1 MEIYSYKAKDAKGAV
16 FEDAIQAVS
25 KESAAAAIRSRGLQ
39 ILTIKKREGV
49 GKGLFAGKISTSEK
63 ASFCRFM
70 ATMLRSGMSV
80 PEAVDIIKEETKNK
94 RFKRILS
101 DLSFQTQK
109 GKSLSIVFS
118 HYSHDFNEIFL
129 TMIKAGEESGTLEKS
144 FDYLAVQL
152 TASHDLTQ
160 KITGSMMYPAVIVV
174 AMVGNGLL
182 MMLFVLP
189 RISGAFLKMEVN
201 LPVYT
206 VIMMKLGNFMGA
218 HTIAILVG
226 TVLVMALTGL
236 TFFWGRTRAV
246 IVRFLAKMPIV
257 RNIVKN
263 IDIARFSRTLSTLL
277 KSGVPIIESLDVAA
291 DTLTQ
296 KAFKREAEGFSQSV
310 AKGESLSDVLMKNR
324 EIFPSVMIQTIRAG
338 EKAGTLED
346 VLKEMA
352 DFYEREI
359 EYALKRFTA
368 LLEPILML
376 VIGVVVGVMVIMMI
390 APIYSII
397 GGLQETIQQ

>member
-1 MEIYSYKAKDAKGAV
+1 MEIYSYKAKDAKGAIL
-16 FEDAIQAVS
+16 EDAIQAAS
-25 KESAAAAIRSRGLQ
+25 KDSAVASIRSRGLQ
-39 ILTIKKREGV
+39 LLTIKKREGV
-49 GKGLFAGKISTSEK
+49 GRGLFAGKISTSEK
-63 ASFCRFM
+63 ATFCRFM

-118 HYSHDFNEIFL
+118 QYTKDFNEIFL

-152 TASHDLTQ
+152 TATHELTQ
-160 KITGSMMYPAVIVV
+160 KVMGSLMYPAVIVV

-189 RISGAFLKMEVN
+189 RISGAFLKMDVP

-206 VIMMKLGNFMGA
+206 VAMMKLGNFMGA
-218 HTIAILVG
+218 HTILVLAGTILSMALVG
-226 TVLVMALTGL
+226 LAFLMSGP
-236 TFFWGRTRAV
+236 RA
-246 IVRFLAKMPIV
+246 IAVRFLAKLPLI
-257 RNIVKN
+257 RNIVKH

-277 KSGVPIIESLDVAA
+277 KSGVPIIESLDVSA

-296 KAFKREAEGFSQSV
+296 KAFKREAEAFSQSV
-310 AKGESLSDVLMKNR
+310 AKGESLSEVLMKNR
-324 EIFPSVMIQTIRAG
+324 KIFPSVMIQTIRAG

-359 EYALKRFTA
+359 EYSLKRFTA

-376 VIGVVVGVMVIMMI
+376 VIGVAVGVMVIMMI